1 MSVFS
6 VQWRIRKVSLL
17 GRGGRSQGWDG
28 LVLWL
33 IERRNRLK
41 RQHGMSP
48 DFLIKERREGEREW
62 RYLTQLMTPRVYWA
76 PNGDFR
82 PFLSL
87 SVQSPQSCD
96 LSDEE
101 RRERRRTV
109 CYFKM
114 TYFYLLSL
122 SLSPHKIQ
130 NMRRVK
136 QMVESE
142 GNDYI
147 WRSDRLSCVLPL

>member
-1 MSVFS
+1 M
-6 VQWRIRKVSLL
+6 
-17 GRGGRSQGWDG
+17 RSQGWDG

-87 SVQSPQSCD
+87 SVQSPQSSD

-101 RRERRRTV
+101 RREEENS
-109 CYFKM
+109 
-114 TYFYLLSL
+114 LLFQDDLFLSPL
-122 SLSPHKIQ
+122 SLSPRIKYKI
-130 NMRRVK
+130 
-136 QMVESE
+136 
-142 GNDYI
+142 
-147 WRSDRLSCVLPL
+147 

>member
-1 MSVFS
+1 M
-6 VQWRIRKVSLL
+6 
-17 GRGGRSQGWDG
+17 RSQGWDG

-41 RQHGMSP
+41 RQHRMSP

-87 SVQSPQSCD
+87 SVQSPQSSD

-101 RRERRRTV
+101 RREEENSLL
-109 CYFKM
+109 FQDDL
-114 TYFYLLSL
+114 FLSPLSL

-130 NMRRVK
+130 NIRRVK

-147 WRSDRLSCVLPL
+147 YRSDSSTLR

>member
-1 MSVFS
+1 M
-6 VQWRIRKVSLL
+6 
-17 GRGGRSQGWDG
+17 RSQGWDG

-101 RRERRRTV
+101 RREEENSLL
-109 CYFKM
+109 FQDDL
-114 TYFYLLSL
+114 FLSPLSL

-147 WRSDRLSCVLPL
+147 YRSDSSTLR

>member
-1 MSVFS
+1 M
-6 VQWRIRKVSLL
+6 
-17 GRGGRSQGWDG
+17 RSQGWDG

-101 RRERRRTV
+101 RREEENSLL
-109 CYFKM
+109 FQDDL
-114 TYFYLLSL
+114 FLSPLSLSLSL

-147 WRSDRLSCVLPL
+147 YRSDSSTLR

>member
-87 SVQSPQSCD
+87 SVQSPQSSN
-96 LSDEE
+96 LM
-101 RRERRRTV
+101 RRGERRRTV

-147 WRSDRLSCVLPL
+147 YRSDSSTLR